1 LDETIACYFTK
12 YKAHFGE
19 KCVPTYSPIS
29 NYKKLQKNLFYKIFI
44 LIFFLLTSENKRL
57 VQYLRLC
64 MVSLLML
71 VYSSFYLQ
79 NDLIH
84 AWGLDR
90 QLGYCAQVTCLCYNI
105 MFMAYPNPSSM
116 VVHLSAIFQGDRM
129 KNVGV
134 VDSEYI
140 VHLGLPT
147 LGGSNGNEA
156 SDFIFHVKRQYI
168 PCLYKH
174 HTQYI
179 KLKIL
184 NSHTLWDFTLL
195 RIYHPSGSNHFFS

>member
-1 LDETIACYFTK
+1 MEWQFMYVCVSHTINFWHFLVVQVRLLTINIMYIGRNLCLLLN

-19 KCVPTYSPIS
+19 KCGPTYSPIS
-29 NYKKLQKNLFYKIFI
+29 NYKKIQKKYFLQNFNSYFFSSYKWKQKARPIFR
-44 LIFFLLTSENKRL
+44 F
-57 VQYLRLC
+57 C

-90 QLGYCAQVTCLCYNI
+90 QLGYCAQVTCLCYNT
-105 MFMAYPNPSSM
+105 MFMAYLNPSSM

-156 SDFIFHVKRQYI
+156 SDFIFYVKRQYI
-168 PCLYKH
+168 PCL
-174 HTQYI
+174 
-179 KLKIL
+179 
-184 NSHTLWDFTLL
+184 
-195 RIYHPSGSNHFFS
+195 